1 MSDNEGGADDF
12 QKGDSGAGLTYPCP
26 CNDIKKGGHIMMKE
40 FPCKVSEISVSK
52 TGKHGHAKANIVGYD
67 IFTGKKYED
76 IFPTSHN
83 VDVPF
88 IKKTE
93 VDLIAISG
101 DRTVTYTDENGENKD
116 DLVLQA
122 DEEDDWVPDLI
133 KAESEGK
140 NILITV
146 MQAMGKEKIVGFRE
160 VKVADKK

>member
-1 MSDNEGGADDF
+1 MEGEEDHGDF
-12 QKGDSGAGLTYPCP
+12 QKGDAGAGLTYPCP

-40 FPCKVSEISVSK
+40 KPCRVSEISVSK
-52 TGKHGHAKANIVGYD
+52 TGKHGHAKANITGYD

-93 VDLIAISG
+93 FDLIAIG
-101 DRTVTYTDENGENKD
+101 DDGTVTYTSETGENKD
-116 DLVLQA
+116 DLMLP
-122 DEEDDWVPDLI
+122 DEAEDPWVEEL
-133 KAESEGK
+133 KKSEAEGK

-146 MQAMGKEKIVGFRE
+146 MEAMGQEKIVSFRE
-160 VKVADKK
+160 IKG

>member
-1 MSDNEGGADDF
+1 MDGGDDTEF

-26 CNDIKKGGHIMMKE
+26 CNDIKKNGHIMMKE
-40 FPCKVSEISVSK
+40 KPCRVSEISVSK

-93 VDLIAISG
+93 YDLIAIADDG
-101 DRTVTYTDENGENKD
+101 TVTYTDEKGENKD
-116 DLVLQA
+116 DLALP
-122 DEEDDWVPDLI
+122 DEETDEWVADL
-133 KAESEGK
+133 KKSESEGK

-146 MQAMGKEKIVGFRE
+146 MEAMGQVKIVSFRE
-160 VKVADKK
+160 IKS